1 MSTKKF
7 KLGNADG
14 NNVKG
19 GRNNTHTIL
28 TAAGVVAFGAAAAGG
43 GYAAGVAYG
52 QSTPEPKPDEKVD
65 EKVDEKIE
73 EKPETQDN
81 QQSNNSNSQQTA
93 QQTQPQ
99 NGDHITEPQ
108 PTDTTQNQQV
118 DNTQNQQ
125 VNGNQTNT
133 NGGQDPV
140 VNKPDEVNPDDI
152 AQQIIEEQNID
163 PYDIDSPTIISV
175 DELATLYRA
184 DGSEMLVAAVHTPD
198 GSQFLL
204 ADVDGDGYF
213 TDVFDMAGNYVGEA
227 EGNLM
232 ASDLEAMVDPSGGY
246 LAHNSDEPQGDDP
259 TDDII
264 NTPNPTSS
272 TGEDVAENSITVP
285 ASADDEV
292 NDEELLAQLLDDEG
306 EDERLIDDDVEDEDV
321 DDDEVDSDDIIE
333 A

>member
-19 GRNNTHTIL
+19 GRNNTRTIL
-28 TAAGVVAFGAAAAGG
+28 TAAGVVAFGAAAGGG

-52 QSTPEPKPDEKVD
+52 HPTPEPKPDEKVD
-65 EKVDEKIE
+65 EKTE

-99 NGDHITEPQ
+99 NGDNITEPQ

-125 VNGNQTNT
+125 VNNNQTNT
-133 NGGQDPV
+133 NGGQEPV
-140 VNKPDEVNPDDI
+140 IDKPDEVNPDDI
-152 AQQIIEEQNID
+152 AQQIINEQNID

-198 GSQFLL
+198 GSQFVL

-232 ASDLEAMVDPSGGY
+232 ASDLEAMVDPTGGY
-246 LAHNSDEPQGDDP
+246 LAHTSEEPQGDDP
-259 TDDII
+259 TNDII

-306 EDERLIDDDVEDEDV
+306 EDERLIDDEDGEDEDDDV
-321 DDDEVDSDDIIE
+321 DDDEIDSADIIG

>member
-19 GRNNTHTIL
+19 GRNNTRTIL
-28 TAAGVVAFGAAAAGG
+28 TAAGVVAFGAAAGGG

-52 QSTPEPKPDEKVD
+52 HPTPEPEPDEKVE
-65 EKVDEKIE
+65 EKTE

-81 QQSNNSNSQQTA
+81 QQDNNTNS

-99 NGDHITEPQ
+99 NGENITEPQ
-108 PTDTTQNQQV
+108 PTDSTENHQV
-118 DNTQNQQ
+118 DNT
-125 VNGNQTNT
+125 QTNT
-133 NGGQDPV
+133 NGGQEPIAD
-140 VNKPDEVNPDDI
+140 KPDEVNPDEI

-184 DGSEMLVAAVHTPD
+184 DGTEMLVAAVHTPD

-232 ASDLEAMVDPSGGY
+232 ASDLEAMVDPTGGY
-246 LAHNSDEPQGDDP
+246 LAHDSEEPQGDDP
-259 TDDII
+259 TNDII

-306 EDERLIDDDVEDEDV
+306 EEEILIEEGEDDDMV
-321 DDDEVDSDDIIE
+321 DPD